1 MARKTKSEVEEVI
14 QPQDGIAIEGAA
26 GLPHNH
32 RLRAEKLVEMGE
44 AEDPDGLI
52 SPELIADTKD
62 RLEREAKAAEEAA
75 KQAEAEA
82 AGETENSVE
91 TDGSEKEA

>member
-1 MARKTKSEVEEVI
+1 MARKTKAEVEETA
-14 QPQDGIAIEGAA
+14 PAQDGIATEGAS

-44 AEDPDGLI
+44 TEDPDGLI

-75 KQAEAEA
+75 AQAEAETA
-82 AGETENSVE
+82 SGETAE
-91 TDGSEKEA
+91 TQEEA